1 MFTDQQSVSSTYC
14 ASFARAG
21 ANILIYTL
29 PILLIATLG
38 CLYLHLDKYSD
49 DAERRCDECKG
60 LYIRVCF
67 SPLMVLLFVDR
78 SREDQYFASW
88 KQPVLVRSP
97 LGIVSWTEVFF
108 VLMFATLLVWSFS
121 AYVHGMF
128 KNITRQSAS
137 KMGEAV

>member
-1 MFTDQQSVSSTYC
+1 MLIDRQSVSLTYS

-38 CLYLHLDKYSD
+38 CLYLHLEKYND
-49 DAERRCDECKG
+49 DAENRYDECKG
-60 LYIRVCF
+60 PYIRACF
-67 SPLMVLLFVDR
+67 SPLMVLHFVDR

-88 KQPVLVRSP
+88 KQPVLIRSP
-97 LGIVSWTEVFF
+97 LGIISWTELFF
-108 VLMFATLLVWSFS
+108 VLMFVTLLVWSFS

-137 KMGEAV
+137 KMGETV